1 MTAKK
6 RLLPLDNLFTA
17 SYNREEEWQR
27 CCAKVMGFEWVDR
40 FDDANPIEPPTT
52 AKIQQLINLTD
63 EVVVLEDQEDE
74 CKHDDVDSWTA
85 TALRIQ
91 TNLQH
96 MAQWIQSKQQ
106 EFVGLNM
113 LDTEASIIQST
124 VTTFAATTASELETL
139 RQLIPSSLGGTVAG
153 HRNGIVQI
161 LLGQLQEEITQP
173 FGKLQKQRTRVAVQ
187 LWQHPW
193 QCQLVV
199 PKAPSRGSMTH
210 LLDDNSDDEG
220 EKRFL
225 PRTGNP
231 TSRSSI
237 DFWDRYERD
246 PLDEFPLGPK
256 PEFLMQRWDTPGTA
270 PRSAP
275 SSAIQHVA
283 PSHFHQVTTLSH
295 STTPHSYEELQRQE
309 QVELEQEATLLQ
321 ETIVQSDLD
330 SVQKMEQRMVE
341 ITTLIGQF
349 ANLVS
354 EQQEDIQD
362 IAHQAQT
369 TKQNMEKGQENL
381 IDATER
387 TKRSKHYMAWTIFA
401 LSLTLLFFHTL
412 RN

>member
-1 MTAKK
+1 M
-6 RLLPLDNLFTA
+6 
-17 SYNREEEWQR
+17 
-27 CCAKVMGFEWVDR
+27 
-40 FDDANPIEPPTT
+40 
-52 AKIQQLINLTD
+52 
-63 EVVVLEDQEDE
+63 
-74 CKHDDVDSWTA
+74 
-85 TALRIQ
+85 AL
-91 TNLQH
+91 
-96 MAQWIQSKQQ
+96 WIQSKQQ
-106 EFVGLNM
+106 EYVGLNM
-113 LDTEASIIQST
+113 LDAEASIIQST

-139 RQLIPSSLGGTVAG
+139 RQLIPTSGGTSIVG

-173 FGKLQKQRTRVAVQ
+173 FGILQKQRTRAAVQ

-193 QCQLVV
+193 QCQLVL
-199 PKAPSRGSMTH
+199 PKNQSRKMRH
-210 LLDDNSDDEG
+210 LLDDEDNDTTGGLAD
-220 EKRFL
+220 KRFL

-231 TSRSSI
+231 TSNSSL

-246 PLDEFPLGPK
+246 PLEEFPPGPK
-256 PEFLMQRWDTPGTA
+256 PEFLARL
-270 PRSAP
+270 
-275 SSAIQHVA
+275 VA
-283 PSHFHQVTTLSH
+283 PSETSAFSTESPGVSHLAPTRIHQVTTNHPTTH
-295 STTPHSYEELQRQE
+295 SFEEMQRQE
-309 QVELEQEATLLQ
+309 LEELEQEATLLQ

-362 IAHQAQT
+362 IAHQAQA

-387 TKRSKHYMAWTIFA
+387 TKRSKHYLAWTIFA